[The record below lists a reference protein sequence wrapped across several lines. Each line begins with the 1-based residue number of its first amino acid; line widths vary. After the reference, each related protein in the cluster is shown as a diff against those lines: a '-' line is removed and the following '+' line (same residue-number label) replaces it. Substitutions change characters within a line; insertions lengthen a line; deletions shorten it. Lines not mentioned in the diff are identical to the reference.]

1 MSTTTCVCLPVQVV
15 FEGEYPLD
23 GAKVV
28 ETAMTRSVGRM
39 LRQAQ
44 AQPGC
49 KARHGCTIRLAL
61 QGQDGLKA
69 LVANNTAG
77 GTAPP
82 TPSQSQQQQKKKKNV
97 PPLLQRHS
105 KQQQQQRQGHGSSH
119 TDEL

>member
-1 MSTTTCVCLPVQVV
+1 MQCACVQVV

-28 ETAMTRSVGRM
+28 ETAMTRSVGRV

-77 GTAPP
+77 GTP
-82 TPSQSQQQQKKKKNV
+82 TTSQQQQQQKRTV
-97 PPLLQRHS
+97 SPLLQQHS
-105 KQQQQQRQGHGSSH
+105 KQQQQQQGHGSPH